1 MSSTFTKS
9 YGRDEMASQ
18 VIKTKKLEVC
28 APHPSALFSRETTD
42 LLSSIAAVPVVTVG
56 PREGAT
62 SLEQIVASMEEKRR
76 SLDVERW
83 VIWGMSGGSFLGQ
96 LYAHMYPTAVAGLI
110 LASSGPNFRTTVED
124 HACILSPRNSAWSA
138 KLSAAG
144 LLDGEYE
151 TGPTA
156 WEIVAGVGWVFRR
169 ASGAALVVSPEEPS
183 VELQAIMPALWA
195 YDARPW
201 LGRIAARALVM
212 CGTADPVV
220 PLRHAET
227 LAALLPNARFV
238 AINGGGH
245 IPLMDHRTEV
255 EVEVRN
261 FLQSL

>member
-1 MSSTFTKS
+1 MTTAGHVVESK
-9 YGRDEMASQ
+9 RLD
-18 VIKTKKLEVC
+18 VC

-42 LLSSIAAVPVVTVG
+42 LLSSIATVPVIAIG
-56 PREGAT
+56 PPKGAT
-62 SLEQIVASMEEKRR
+62 SLEEIVDAMEEKRR

-83 VIWGMSGGSFLGQ
+83 IIWGMSGGSFLGQ
-96 LYAHMYPTAVAGLI
+96 LYAHMYTTAVAGLI
-110 LASSGPNFRTTVED
+110 LASSGPYFRTTVED
-124 HACILSPRNSAWSA
+124 PDCILSPRNSAWSA

-151 TGPTA
+151 MGPTV

-183 VELQAIMPALWA
+183 VEMQRIMPALWV

-201 LGRIAARALVM
+201 LGTIRAPTLVL

-227 LAALLPNARFV
+227 LAALMPNARFV
-238 AINGGGH
+238 AIDGAGH
-245 IPLMDHRTEV
+245 IPLTDHRV
-255 EVEVRN
+255 EVEGEVRT